1 MTDSKRLA
9 RARGYPYAFPRTSF
23 VYIDGAVRPFDVSMT
38 RGRTPVLAFGSN
50 QAPERLTQ
58 KFGHQA
64 GHIIPVERGKLENF
78 DVVFSAHLTNYGSI
92 AAMLQVCKGAAVELA
107 ITWLD
112 DDQLAIMHETEISA
126 ANYFFGAM
134 ENINLRGE
142 YSKPTGT
149 AYAYVGRRGHF
160 LHEGDA
166 VALSVIACDNR
177 RFPGKTTAE
186 MLEIVRQTHA
196 PDQDPD
202 GFILRV
208 LDDPAYRDGLTAKLE
223 ETSIDFDFPVRPL
236 A

>member
-23 VYIDGAVRPFDVSMT
+23 VYIDGAVRPFEPNMT

-50 QAPERLTQ
+50 QSPERLTQ

-64 GHIIPVERGKLENF
+64 GHIIPVERGKLQDF

-92 AAMLQVCKGAAVELA
+92 AAMLQVSKGATVELA

-112 DDQLAIMHETEISA
+112 DDQLEIMHETEISA
-126 ANYFFGAM
+126 ANYFFGAL
-134 ENINLRGE
+134 ENISLQREHSAAVN
-142 YSKPTGT
+142 T

-166 VALSVIACDNR
+166 VALSAVACDNR
-177 RFPGKTTAE
+177 RLPGKTTAE
-186 MLEIVRQTHA
+186 MLEIVRQAHA
-196 PDQDPD
+196 PDHDPD
-202 GFILRV
+202 GFILKV

-223 ETSIDFDFPVRPL
+223 ETSVDFGHPVKPL